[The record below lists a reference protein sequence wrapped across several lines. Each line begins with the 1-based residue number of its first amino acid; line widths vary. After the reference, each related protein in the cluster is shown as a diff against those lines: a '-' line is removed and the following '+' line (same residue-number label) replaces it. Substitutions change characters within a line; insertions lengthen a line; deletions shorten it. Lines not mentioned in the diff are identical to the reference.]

1 MLKHWQEYT
10 REKDVK
16 VCRTEVIRGN
26 CDDSEL
32 STNALNFASFANPT
46 IWRPSFLHS
55 KLAKYNVFSPDEQ
68 NIYVRQTRQNNV
80 VGILFCILVIP
91 CQLDVEKLK
100 QASQK

>member
-1 MLKHWQEYT
+1 MPKHWQEYT

-16 VCRTEVIRGN
+16 ACRTEVIQSN

-32 STNALNFASFANPT
+32 STLNFISFAKPT
-46 IWRPSFLHS
+46 IWRQSILHS

-80 VGILFCILVIP
+80 VAILFRILVIP
-91 CQLDVEKLK
+91 CQLDVEKFK